1 VRDWLGRVIQI
12 VLLAGFPSLLAG
24 FAWNAAAG
32 FALFGAIVLV
42 LLATQF
48 RYQAALMRWLAH
60 PDLEHV
66 PEASGT
72 WEDVFSKL
80 YRMVKREKQQQQGLT
95 NALLRFREAGEAMPD
110 GVTVLDEDDHIEWL
124 NPMSERH
131 FGITLKHDRRQSI
144 TNLLRQPSFVEYI
157 AAQNYSEPLTLKVS
171 SEPERVLSI
180 QLVPYGDKQ
189 KLLLSR
195 DITRWERIETM
206 RRDFIANVSHEL
218 RTPLTVMKGFVE
230 TLIDNPAS
238 EPKLVARSLELMQE
252 QAERMQRLV
261 EDLLMLSRLE
271 DTRNPLREDR
281 IDVPAL
287 VQSLLVDAEHLN
299 HGEHRLS
306 STVADAHLFG
316 SREELRGAFSNL
328 ISNAIRYTPAGGD
341 VQICW
346 EVVDGRPVFR
356 VRDNGEG
363 IAPEHI
369 PRLTERFYRVDRSRS
384 RATGGTGLGLAIV
397 KHVVHRHQAKLEIES
412 EPGSGSTFSVVFPAT
427 RLAPAERPAAA
438 AAKKQGDA
446 QPA

>member
-1 VRDWLGRVIQI
+1 VREWLGRIIQI

-24 FAWNAAAG
+24 FAWNAAVG
-32 FALFGAIVLV
+32 LGLFSAVLLV

-48 RYQAALMRWLAH
+48 RYQAALQRWLAH

-66 PEASGT
+66 PDASGS
-72 WEDVFSKL
+72 WEDVFSRL
-80 YRMVKREKQQQQGLT
+80 YRMVRREKQHQQGLT
-95 NALLRFREAGEAMPD
+95 DALLRFREAGEAMPD

-124 NPMSERH
+124 NPMSELH
-131 FGITLKHDRRQSI
+131 FGITLKHDRRQAI
-144 TNLLRQPSFVEYI
+144 TNLLRQPSFVEYL
-157 AAQNYSEPLTLKVS
+157 AAQNYSEPLNLKVS
-171 SEPERVLSI
+171 SEPERMLSI

-230 TLIDNPAS
+230 TLIDSPAAD
-238 EPKLVARSLELMQE
+238 PKLVARSLELMQE

-281 IDVPAL
+281 IDIPAL

-299 HGEHRLS
+299 HGQHRLTS
-306 STVADAHLFG
+306 QVADAWLLG
-316 SREELRGAFSNL
+316 NREELRGAFSNL
-328 ISNAIRYTPAGGD
+328 ISNAIRYTPAGGE
-341 VQICW
+341 VHIRW
-346 EVVDGRPVFR
+346 EVIDGQPVFS
-356 VRDNGEG
+356 VKDNGEG
-363 IAPEHI
+363 IAAEHI

-384 RATGGTGLGLAIV
+384 RSTGGTGLGLAIV
-397 KHVVHRHQAKLEIES
+397 KHVAQRHQARLEIES
-412 EPGSGSTFSVVFPAT
+412 EPDRGSTFSVVFPAL
-427 RLAPAERPAAA
+427 RLAASGRAAGA
-438 AAKKQGDA
+438 GEKRVGDA
-446 QPA
+446 QAA

>member
-1 VRDWLGRVIQI
+1 MREWLGRVIQI
-12 VLLAGFPSLLAG
+12 ALPAGFVSLLAG
-24 FAWNAAAG
+24 LAWNPAAG
-32 FALFGAIVLV
+32 FALFAAILLV
-42 LLATQF
+42 KVAIQM
-48 RYQAALMRWLAH
+48 RYQSALLRWLAH
-60 PDLEHV
+60 PDLESV
-66 PEASGT
+66 PEASGS

-80 YRMVKREKQQQQGLT
+80 YRMVRREKQHQQGLT
-95 NALLRFREAGEAMPD
+95 DALLRFREAGEAMPD

-144 TNLLRQPSFVEYI
+144 TNLLRQPTFVEYI
-157 AAQNYSEPLTLKVS
+157 ASQNYGEPLTLKVS

-218 RTPLTVMKGFVE
+218 RTPLTVMKGFTE

-238 EPKLVARSLELMQE
+238 EPRLVARSLELMHE

-271 DTRNPLREDR
+271 DTRNPLREER

-287 VQSLLVDAEHLN
+287 IQSLQVDAEYLN
-299 HGEHRLS
+299 KGQHRLTS
-306 STVADAHLFG
+306 SVAEVWLLG

-328 ISNAIRYTPAGGD
+328 ISNAIRYTPAGGE
-341 VQICW
+341 VSICW
-346 EVVDGRPVFR
+346 EVVDGQPVFR
-356 VRDNGEG
+356 VKDNGEG

-384 RATGGTGLGLAIV
+384 RSTGGTGLGLAIV
-397 KHVVHRHQAKLEIES
+397 KHVMQRHQARLDIES
-412 EPGSGSTFSVVFPAT
+412 EANHGSTFSAVFPAI
-427 RLAPAERPAAA
+427 RLAPAERSAPKLKA
-438 AAKKQGDA
+438 DA
-446 QPA
+446 QAA

>member
-1 VRDWLGRVIQI
+1 MREWLGRVIQI
-12 VLLAGFPSLLAG
+12 VLLAGIPSLLAG
-24 FAWNAAAG
+24 LAWNAAAG
-32 FALFGAIVLV
+32 FALFSSLLV
-42 LLATQF
+42 LQLVAQF

-66 PEASGT
+66 PEATGT

-80 YRMVKREKQQQQGLT
+80 YRMVRREKQHQQGLT
-95 NALLRFREAGEAMPD
+95 DALLRFREAGEAMPD
-110 GVTVLDEDDHIEWL
+110 GVTVLDDDDHIEWL
-124 NPMSERH
+124 NPMSELH
-131 FGITLKHDRRQSI
+131 FGITLKHDRRQAI
-144 TNLLRQPSFVEYI
+144 TNLLRQPSFVEYL
-157 AAQNYSEPLTLKVS
+157 AAQNYSEPLNLKVS

-238 EPKLVARSLELMQE
+238 DPKLVARSLELMQE

-299 HGEHRLS
+299 HGQHRLTS
-306 STVADAHLFG
+306 SVADAWLLG

-328 ISNAIRYTPAGGD
+328 ISNAIRYTPAGGE
-341 VQICW
+341 VHIRW
-346 EVVDGRPVFR
+346 EVAGGQPVFR
-356 VRDNGEG
+356 VKDNGEG

-384 RATGGTGLGLAIV
+384 RSTGGTGLGLAIV
-397 KHVVHRHQAKLEIES
+397 KHVVQRHQAKLEIES
-412 EPGSGSTFSVVFPAT
+412 EPNRGSTFSVVFPAL
-427 RLAPAERPAAA
+427 RLAAADRPAGAG
-438 AAKKQGDA
+438 AKRATDA
-446 QPA
+446 QAA